1 MTINFNSSSKIKKN
15 NDHAHVF
22 ELRSFLLS
30 ATKMTQ
36 LQKENKTRTILI
48 MYVKIIWNQVD
59 REIWE
64 QQRLALLFCLELPM
78 WEKDRILSIRRR

>member
-48 MYVKIIWNQVD
+48 MYVKII
-59 REIWE
+59 
-64 QQRLALLFCLELPM
+64 
-78 WEKDRILSIRRR
+78 